1 MNYIPFP
8 RLDKDSHPD
17 LVAWRAKAAKVDGD
31 WTVLKS
37 FLNDSTKILQTN
49 DALPKCWYSEMPQGD
64 DYALDVE
71 HFRPK
76 GSGNPLKFK
85 HIEQIE
91 KSGNVNYEQDISTGN
106 YNWLKFDYR
115 NYRLVTAKTNRAG
128 AKHIYFP
135 IAKGTSRL
143 PISMLPWIS
152 KEFAYFLDPTDK
164 QDTSLLFVKPNGEIA
179 PITPRTIIRSAD
191 FVGLPGTWRNNGFN
205 YLRSIVTIKLFR
217 LDDKVF
223 VAARKKVYDDTTRD
237 LKTLEKLFI
246 ENPQS
251 RVIEDLVRNLTYLIL
266 PSAPFSLAAKS
277 ALIAYQPH
285 NTNLQKRDFSKII
298 DLILKKVETELNDIS
313 IDWNRL

>member
-17 LVAWRAKAAKVDGD
+17 LVAWRSKVPKADGD
-31 WTVLKS
+31 WKVLKS
-37 FLNDSTKILQTN
+37 FLNDCTKILQTN
-49 DALPKCWYSEMPQGD
+49 DALSKCWYSEMPQGD

-76 GSGNPLKFK
+76 KSGSPLKIE
-85 HIEQIE
+85 HIERIE
-91 KSGNVNYEQDISTGN
+91 KSGNIIYEQDISTGK

-143 PISMLPWIS
+143 PMGSFPWDTQ
-152 KEFAYFLDPTDK
+152 EFSYFLDPTDK
-164 QDTSLLFVKPNGEIA
+164 HDTSLLFVKPNGEIA
-179 PITPRTIIRSAD
+179 PITPCTILGPTD
-191 FVGLPGTWRNNGFN
+191 FAGLPQTWRNDGFN

-217 LDDKVF
+217 LDNKVF
-223 VAARKKVYDDTTRD
+223 VEARKKVYDDTTRD

-251 RVIEDLVRNLTYLIL
+251 TVIEDLVRDLIYLIL

-277 ALIAYQPH
+277 ALIAYQPD
-285 NTNLQKRDFSKII
+285 NANLQKRDFTKII
-298 DLILKKVETELNDIS
+298 DLILKKVETELNSIN
-313 IDWNRL
+313 IDWNRP